1 MIKTAPAILIATSI
15 SHLLNDLLQS
25 LLPSIY
31 PILKNNLHLS
41 FTEVGLIT
49 FVFQLTAS
57 ILQPLVGI
65 YTDRNPLPFS
75 ASIGMVSSLAGLVLL
90 SFAGSLPLT
99 LLAAAMVGI
108 GSAVFHPESSRV
120 ARAASGGRYGMAQSL
135 FQVGGNAGTA
145 IGPLL
150 AALIIVPYGQQSIIN
165 FILIPVAAI
174 IVLYYTGIW
183 YSNCLKQ
190 QKLQP
195 FSAQNT
201 DLQLSKPV
209 IVKALLILLLLIFSK
224 FFYTASMS
232 TFYTFYLI
240 DKFHVSVESAQ
251 ISLFMY
257 LAAIAAGTL
266 IGGPVGDRY
275 GRLVV
280 IWVSILGVLPLT
292 LVMPYANLF
301 WTQVLSICIGF
312 IIASAFSAIIV
323 YAQDLLPGRVGMVS
337 GLFFGFAFGMGG
349 LGAGLLGILA
359 DHTSVRFVFELCA
372 FLPILGVLTYFL
384 PKLKKNKLEKKAALT

>member
-1 MIKTAPAILIATSI
+1 MTKIAPAILIATSA

-31 PILKNNLHLS
+31 PILKSNLNLS

-57 ILQPLVGI
+57 ILQPMVGI
-65 YTDRNPLPFS
+65 YTDRKPLPFS
-75 ASIGMVSSLAGLVLL
+75 ASIGMVSSLIGLVLL
-90 SFAGSLPLT
+90 SFAGSLSLT
-99 LLAAAMVGI
+99 LLAAALVGI
-108 GSAVFHPESSRV
+108 GSAVFHPESSRI
-120 ARAASGGRYGMAQSL
+120 ARAASGGRYGLAQSL
-135 FQVGGNAGTA
+135 FQVGGNVGTA

-150 AALIIVPYGQQSIIN
+150 AAFIIVQQGQGSIIY
-165 FILIPVAAI
+165 FLCIPVAAI
-174 IVLYYTGIW
+174 TVLYYVGSW
-183 YSNCLKQ
+183 YSNYLAQ
-190 QKLQP
+190 QKSQ
-195 FSAQNT
+195 QRKT
-201 DLQLSKPV
+201 QTTQLSLSKSA
-209 IVKALLILLLLIFSK
+209 IVKAIAILLVLIFSK

-240 DKFHVSVESAQ
+240 DKFHLSIESAQ

-257 LAAIAAGTL
+257 LAAIAAGTF
-266 IGGPVGDRY
+266 IGGPLGDRY
-275 GRLVV
+275 GRLPV

-292 LVMPYANLF
+292 LAMPYANLV
-301 WTQVLSICIGF
+301 WTQVLSTCIGF
-312 IIASAFSAIIV
+312 VIASAFSAIIV

-359 DHTSVRFVFELCA
+359 DRTSVRFVFELCA

-384 PKLKKNKLEKKAALT
+384 PKFRKT

>member
-1 MIKTAPAILIATSI
+1 MNKIAPAILIANSL

-31 PILKNNLHLS
+31 PILKTNLHLS
-41 FTEVGLIT
+41 FSEVGLIT

-57 ILQPLVGI
+57 ILQPLVGM

-75 ASIGMVSSLAGLVLL
+75 SSIGMVSSLLGLVLL
-90 SFAGSLPLT
+90 SFAASLPVT
-99 LLAAAMVGI
+99 LLAAALIGI
-108 GSAVFHPESSRV
+108 GSAVFHPESSRI
-120 ARAASGGRYGMAQSL
+120 ARNASGGRYGLAQSL
-135 FQVGGNAGTA
+135 FQVGGNVGTA

-150 AALIIVPYGQQSIIN
+150 AALIIVPLGQASIVN
-165 FILIPVAAI
+165 FIVVPIVAIAVLFWIGLWYRSYLEYLKTQARSIKSTTLSLPKPI
-174 IVLYYTGIW
+174 IVKTI
-183 YSNCLKQ
+183 
-190 QKLQP
+190 
-195 FSAQNT
+195 
-201 DLQLSKPV
+201 
-209 IVKALLILLLLIFSK
+209 IILLVLIFSK
-224 FFYTASMS
+224 FFYTAMMS

-240 DKFHVSVESAQ
+240 DKFHMSVPDAQ

-257 LAAIAAGTL
+257 LAAIAVGTL
-266 IGGPVGDRY
+266 IGGPIGDRY

-292 LVMPYANLF
+292 LIMPYSNLF
-301 WTQVLSICIGF
+301 WTQVLSMGIGF
-312 IIASAFSAIIV
+312 IIASAFSSIIV

-359 DHTSVRFVFELCA
+359 DKTSVDFVFKLCA
-372 FLPILGVLTYFL
+372 FLPALGVFTYFL
-384 PKLKKNKLEKKAALT
+384 PKLDKNANELR

>member
-1 MIKTAPAILIATSI
+1 MNKIAPAILIANSL

-31 PILKNNLHLS
+31 PILKTNLNLS
-41 FTEVGLIT
+41 FTEIGLIT

-75 ASIGMVSSLAGLVLL
+75 ASIGMVSSLFGLILL
-90 SFAGSLPLT
+90 SFTSSFTLT
-99 LLAAAMVGI
+99 LLAAALIGI
-108 GSAVFHPESSRV
+108 GSAVFHPESSRI
-120 ARAASGGRYGMAQSL
+120 ARSASGGRYGLAQSL

-150 AALIIVPYGQQSIIN
+150 AAKIIVPYGQKSLIN
-165 FILIPVAAI
+165 FIVIPITAIAVLFWIGRWYRSYLAYLKTHARSIIDKSNTLPKEVIVKTI
-174 IVLYYTGIW
+174 IVL
-183 YSNCLKQ
+183 L
-190 QKLQP
+190 
-195 FSAQNT
+195 
-201 DLQLSKPV
+201 V
-209 IVKALLILLLLIFSK
+209 LIFSK
-224 FFYTASMS
+224 FFYTAMMS

-240 DKFHVSVESAQ
+240 EKFKISVPDAQ
-251 ISLFMY
+251 ISLFLY
-257 LAAIAAGTL
+257 LAAVAAGTF
-266 IGGPVGDRY
+266 IGGPIGDRY

-292 LVMPYANLF
+292 LTMPYANLF
-301 WTQVLSICIGF
+301 WTQVLSMGIGF
-312 IIASAFSAIIV
+312 IIASAFSSIIV

-359 DHTSVRFVFELCA
+359 DHTSVDFVFKLCA
-372 FLPILGVLTYFL
+372 FLPALGILTYFL
-384 PKLKKNKLEKKAALT
+384 PKLGKNVTAYQ

>member
-1 MIKTAPAILIATSI
+1 MNKIAPAILIANSL

-31 PILKNNLHLS
+31 PILKTNLHLS
-41 FTEVGLIT
+41 FSEVGLIT

-57 ILQPLVGI
+57 ILQPLVGM

-75 ASIGMVSSLAGLVLL
+75 ASIGMVSSLCGLVLL
-90 SFAGSLPLT
+90 SFASSLVLT
-99 LLAAAMVGI
+99 LLAAALVGI
-108 GSAVFHPESSRV
+108 GSAVFHPESSRI
-120 ARAASGGRYGMAQSL
+120 ARSASGGRYGLAQSL

-150 AALIIVPYGQQSIIN
+150 AAIIIVPYGQASIIN
-165 FILIPVAAI
+165 FIVIPITAI
-174 IVLYYTGIW
+174 AVLFWIGRW
-183 YSNCLKQ
+183 YSKHLVYLKTQ
-190 QKLQP
+190 TRSLKTTTISLP
-195 FSAQNT
+195 
-201 DLQLSKPV
+201 KP
-209 IVKALLILLLLIFSK
+209 LIIKTIMLLLVLIFSK
-224 FFYTASMS
+224 FFYTAMMS

-240 DKFHVSVESAQ
+240 DKFQMSVPDAQ
-251 ISLFMY
+251 ISLFLY
-257 LAAIAAGTL
+257 LAAVAAGTL
-266 IGGPVGDRY
+266 IGGPIGDRY

-292 LVMPYANLF
+292 LIMPYSNLF
-301 WTQVLSICIGF
+301 WTQVLSMGIGF
-312 IIASAFSAIIV
+312 IIASAFSSIIV

-359 DHTSVRFVFELCA
+359 DHTSVDFVFKLCA
-372 FLPILGVLTYFL
+372 FLPALGILTYFL
-384 PKLKKNKLEKKAALT
+384 PKLDRV